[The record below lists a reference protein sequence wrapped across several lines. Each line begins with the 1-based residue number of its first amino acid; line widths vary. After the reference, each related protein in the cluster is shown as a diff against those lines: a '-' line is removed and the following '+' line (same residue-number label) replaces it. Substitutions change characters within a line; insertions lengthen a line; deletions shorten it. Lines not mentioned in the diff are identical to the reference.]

1 MKKIRQNEEDA
12 RIKQFL
18 GELVEFELS
27 RIPKEEVLRR
37 RYRLSDLFYQRMEN
51 LIHRQ
56 ERKAK
61 RRNFVRGIGSAA
73 AVFFLILLLTNPE
86 FVANAANRVFQ
97 WFYNH
102 ISFQFKEN
110 TDVNQV
116 PRYRIGYVPEGYE
129 LEEDIYY
136 DVMGVVNYCNEKGEY
151 IDLTYGVIDGVMNV
165 DNENKELLILKGK
178 GKQKIYY
185 LKGIGNDS
193 SFTWISV
200 DETTMFNLSGLLT
213 EEELLKIYESIEI
226 VKE

>member
-1 MKKIRQNEEDA
+1 MKKKRQNEEDA
-12 RIKQFL
+12 RIKEFL

-129 LEEDIYY
+129 LQMDEYY
-136 DVMGVVNYCNEKGEY
+136 TGAGVIEY
-151 IDLTYGVIDGVMNV
+151 FDKNGNGIDFFYGVIDSVMNV

-185 LKGIGNDS
+185 LKGIGDDS
-193 SFTWISV
+193 SITWSSD
-200 DETTMFNLSGLLT
+200 DETTVFNLSGILT

-226 VKE
+226 VE

>member
-1 MKKIRQNEEDA
+1 MKKKRQNEEDA
-12 RIKQFL
+12 RIKEFL

-61 RRNFVRGIGSAA
+61 RRNFARGIGSAA
-73 AVFFLILLLTNPE
+73 AVFVLILLLTNPE

-102 ISFQFKEN
+102 ISYQFKEN

-129 LEEDIYY
+129 LQMDEYY
-136 DVMGVVNYCNEKGEY
+136 TGAGIIEY
-151 IDLTYGVIDGVMNV
+151 FDKNGNGIDFFYGVIDSVMNV

-185 LKGIGNDS
+185 LKGIGDDS
-193 SFTWISV
+193 SITWSSD
-200 DETTMFNLSGLLT
+200 DETTVFNLSGILT

-226 VKE
+226 VE